1 MKQNTFHNITGN
13 FVSSIKTLL
22 FLSVF
27 FFGFGTHQLFAQEK
41 QLSEVS
47 SIREEIS
54 KDTLYTEETLVPT
67 KEELLAS
74 EEPIKEEPT
83 KLTQEQSDRIAELDK
98 LLSVGKL
105 TREEYEKLKAEV
117 LGTTAEPVA
126 EETLMMRG
134 AGTEP
139 ESQTLGKYLAPQ
151 VSTTDGSL
159 NYEYPLVLPP
169 GRNGLTPELSL
180 TYNSG
185 NKSLSSVI
193 GTGWSFNIPYIQ
205 RTNKK
210 GSEKLYTE
218 NTFTSSLDG
227 ELVDQGSGIY
237 IPRVDNGSFRKYQY
251 LNNQWTITEKD
262 GSVYQLGTT
271 AQARQDHP
279 TDTSKAFIWMLET
292 VTDTNG
298 NTITYTYYKD
308 QGQIYPAT
316 ITYADGLFVVSF
328 IRAARTQTSTSY
340 QPGFKVVNAHYISE
354 VTVTSEGSLTTSY
367 DITRTGNLVTDIQ
380 VAGHEGGTSFELPAV
395 GFGYTTGGN
404 GTWTKDLTW
413 DIPKYG
419 TGTTK
424 YTPMSRGT
432 LQDVNGDGLSDYFV
446 PNIYSSTYSAPTL
459 DNDYGIYIN
468 NGNGTWT
475 KDLTWD
481 IPKYGTGTTKYTPLN
496 HGFFQDMNGDG
507 LVDYYVPNIYTNVYS
522 APTMDNEYGVYINNG
537 NGTWTK
543 NLAWDIPKYGTGTT
557 KYTMGK
563 RGVLQDINGDG
574 LSDYFVPMSFS
585 TVYSAPNLDNE
596 HGIYINNGN
605 GTWTKDLTWDI
616 PKYGTGTTKYTPM
629 SRGTLQDVNGDG
641 LSDYFVPNI
650 YSSTYSAPTL
660 DNDYGI
666 YINNGN
672 GTWTKDLTWDIPKY
686 GTGTTKYTP
695 LNHGFFQDMNG
706 DGLVDYYVP
715 NIYTNVYSAP
725 TMDNEYGVYINN
737 GNGTWTKNLAWDIP
751 KYGTGTTKYT
761 MGKRGVLQDING
773 DGLSDYFVPMSFSTV
788 YSAPNLDNEHGIY
801 INNGNGFAN
810 LSKITSPTQGET
822 NITYT
827 TARIQD
833 VSNKVPFT
841 LDVINAITTNDKEG
855 NLATTTY
862 GYRNASYYYNTPY
875 DKKFAG
881 FGTVIKTNPDGS
893 VVTTKYHQ
901 ANGQQGNEPSD
912 SYAKIG
918 KAYEQT
924 LTQSGDT
931 YTKTRT
937 NYVETPRGTNA
948 QSINVSSELTRT
960 YDGGASS
967 IVDTAMGYSY
977 DSYGNILTETQY
989 GVVNGSDDGSFSD
1002 NGSDKRTTTSTYI
1015 NDTVNYIVGL
1025 PTSQTL
1031 TDANGTKAAET
1042 IYTYNPQGNLLNRSS
1057 WIAGNNY
1064 QDTSYT
1070 YNPQGNMTSE
1080 TDALLNTTSYAYN
1093 STNLY
1098 PTSST
1103 NALGQTTQYGYD
1115 LSSGKPTSVTDP
1127 SGKQTLYDYDGL
1139 DRLIEVKESIAN
1151 GSPETT
1157 KKLSYIT
1164 TSYPNSVKETQYQS
1178 ATQTQ
1183 DSYTY
1188 LDGFGKTIQTKS
1200 ETNNGWRT
1208 LDTKYN
1214 AMGQVQK
1221 QSLPYRTSS
1230 STRSNPTSN
1239 NDLMTTFSYDPLGRV
1254 LTSTNAKGTTE
1265 TSYQGFQTN
1274 LTDAEGNQKY
1284 LETDAFG
1291 NLTGVT
1297 EMNNGDSYDTTYRY
1311 NAQNLLTN
1319 ITDAEG
1325 NIRGIS
1331 YDGLGRRTTLQDLHA
1346 LGDASFGTWTFN
1358 YNDLNLVS
1366 QSDPKGTTTTY
1377 TYDPLNRVT
1386 TENNS
1391 GTAGTDITYT
1401 YDSCTNGTGK
1411 LCSSATPAIT
1421 TSYTYFKQGPVSIKA
1436 KTIDGTTYTFAY
1448 EYNRK
1453 GDLTKT
1459 TYPNASWVATSYT
1472 KDTLPSQVSLNGN
1485 IIATASYAIHGRPD
1499 TYTSSNGMVT
1509 TFTYDPTELYELV
1522 TKRTEDSEGFV
1533 FQDLAYTYD
1542 SVGNITSISD
1552 TSGTDTSKEQTFTY
1566 DDLYRLTGTSI
1577 TNTAA
1582 TTTSSESY
1590 TYSPIGNILS
1600 FTGTPYS
1607 YTNSGYAN
1615 PHAVTN
1621 IGTTPYSYDNNG
1633 NLVSDG
1639 VWTHTWDYRNRLV
1652 SSQNG
1657 STTSTYTYDTDNQRV
1672 KHIEGSTTTLSP
1684 DTNYE
1689 ITNGV
1694 PKLYLAL
1701 GDTTVATHEN
1711 NVTSY
1716 LHTDHLGGTNIIT
1729 DENGDVVTSLDY
1741 YPYGATRVDTGT
1753 HDEDRQYTGYTRDV
1767 VTGLDYAV
1775 QRYYLNTR
1783 GRFLSQDPVALAL
1796 GNWDLIKEKTNGDV
1810 KTYLS
1815 NPQKHNSYSYA
1826 FNNPVKYEDQ
1836 NGEWA
1841 IIDDA
1846 VAIGAGFIGGIAA
1859 QGVGDIV
1866 GGELSSLN
1874 SYVAS
1879 GVGGAVT
1886 AEVALYSVPT
1896 FTAILPGGGTLVG
1909 LGVAGVAGGL
1919 AEYSVETALNR
1930 DQYSAGEASAKAAS
1944 QGISTALLG
1953 GLIKLPNVKIPGV
1966 NAGKGSFQS
1975 VSNQIKTKLDNGTIK
1990 NVSAGTL
1997 GKIFANEVLSSS
2009 SENVAEGTVNGATR
2023 LINKTQVS
2031 NNGKKKQ
2038 SSSK

>member
-54 KDTLYTEETLVPT
+54 KDTLYTDETLVPT

-74 EEPIKEEPT
+74 EEPIKEEPV

-98 LLSVGKL
+98 LLSAGEL
-105 TREEYEKLKAEV
+105 TKEEYEKLKAEI
-117 LGTTAEPVA
+117 LGTTTEPIA

-262 GSVYQLGTT
+262 GSVYQLGAT

-279 TDTSKAFIWMLET
+279 TDTSKVFTWMLET

-328 IRAARTQTSTSY
+328 IRAARAQTSTSY
-340 QPGFKVVNAHYISE
+340 LPGFKVVNAHYINE
-354 VTVTSEGSLTTSY
+354 VTVTSEGSLTASY

-395 GFGYTTGGN
+395 GFEYEQSITPGWSTTLN
-404 GTWTKDLTW
+404 TILTTDYRDGTNFT
-413 DIPKYG
+413 
-419 TGTTK
+419 
-424 YTPMSRGT
+424 
-432 LQDVNGDGLSDYFV
+432 DVNGDGLVDLVIGYVKSDGNTRNYTYLNNSNNSWV
-446 PNIYSSTYSAPTL
+446 YSTEYTLAQGYWIYNA
-459 DNDYGIYIN
+459 N
-468 NGNGTWT
+468 T
-475 KDLTWD
+475 KKGQNFHFSDV
-481 IPKYGTGTTKYTPLN
+481 
-496 HGFFQDMNGDG
+496 NGDG
-507 LVDYYVPNIYTNVYS
+507 LVDITKIESTLASQFNT
-522 APTMDNEYGVYINNG
+522 G
-537 NGTWTK
+537 NGWSTTL
-543 NLAWDIPKYGTGTT
+543 NTILTTDYRDGTNFT
-557 KYTMGK
+557 
-563 RGVLQDINGDG
+563 
-574 LSDYFVPMSFS
+574 
-585 TVYSAPNLDNE
+585 
-596 HGIYINNGN
+596 
-605 GTWTKDLTWDI
+605 
-616 PKYGTGTTKYTPM
+616 
-629 SRGTLQDVNGDG
+629 DVNGDG
-641 LSDYFVPNI
+641 LVDLVIGYVKSDGNTRNYTYLNNSNNSWVYSTEYTLAQGYWI
-650 YSSTYSAPTL
+650 YNA
-660 DNDYGI
+660 N
-666 YINNGN
+666 
-672 GTWTKDLTWDIPKY
+672 TKKGQNFHFSDV
-686 GTGTTKYTP
+686 
-695 LNHGFFQDMNG
+695 NG
-706 DGLVDYYVP
+706 DGLVDITKIESTLASQF
-715 NIYTNVYSAP
+715 NT
-725 TMDNEYGVYINN
+725 
-737 GNGTWTKNLAWDIP
+737 GNGWSTTLNTILTTD
-751 KYGTGTTKYT
+751 YRDGTNFTD
-761 MGKRGVLQDING
+761 VNG
-773 DGLSDYFVPMSFSTV
+773 DGLVDLVIGYVKSDGNTRNYTYLNNSNNSWV
-788 YSAPNLDNEHGIY
+788 YSTEYTLAQGYWIY
-801 INNGNGFAN
+801 NANTKKGQNFHFSDVNGDGLVDITKIESTLASQFNTGNNVT

-822 NITYT
+822 NITYN

-833 VSNKVPFT
+833 ASNKVPFT
-841 LDVINAITTNDKEG
+841 LDVIDTITTNDKEG

-862 GYRNASYYYNTPY
+862 GYRNASYYYNTPH

-924 LTQSGDT
+924 LTQSGAT

-1080 TDALLNTTSYAYN
+1080 TDALLNTTTYAYN

-1657 STTSTYTYDTDNQRV
+1657 STTSSYTYDTDNQRV

-1684 DTNYE
+1684 DTSYE

-1711 NVTSY
+1711 NATSY

-1753 HDEDRQYTGYTRDV
+1753 HNEDRQYTGYTRDV
-1767 VTGLDYAV
+1767 VTGLDYAG
-1775 QRYYLNTR
+1775 QRYYAGNV
-1783 GRFLSQDPVALAL
+1783 GRFISQDPFVLRIGTNTNELNLLLREPQRWNTYTYSLNNPIRYQDINGESAGEHGYGHLGNLAYAMKYQPELGKSLNQVLQKITDTASFVSGLATAGMTDIASAISGSDIISGRKISDTDKGIIAIGSIAGGFGDDIIRGTSKLATNQAKGAL
-1796 GNWDLIKEKTNGDV
+1796 GEINAGIVKNTEKIASQIKPGTNRIPDILDHKTKIIGDV
-1810 KTYLS
+1810 KNTNY
-1815 NPQKHNSYSYA
+1815 QA
-1826 FNNPVKYEDQ
+1826 FTSQLKDIYNYGKDNNYHFKL
-1836 NGEWA
+1836 
-1841 IIDDA
+1841 
-1846 VAIGAGFIGGIAA
+1846 
-1859 QGVGDIV
+1859 IV
-1866 GGELSSLN
+1866 DSRTRLSSTIQKLGNSVKVVRKNLN
-1874 SYVAS
+1874 
-1879 GVGGAVT
+1879 
-1886 AEVALYSVPT
+1886 
-1896 FTAILPGGGTLVG
+1896 
-1909 LGVAGVAGGL
+1909 
-1919 AEYSVETALNR
+1919 
-1930 DQYSAGEASAKAAS
+1930 K
-1944 QGISTALLG
+1944 
-1953 GLIKLPNVKIPGV
+1953 
-1966 NAGKGSFQS
+1966 
-1975 VSNQIKTKLDNGTIK
+1975 
-1990 NVSAGTL
+1990 
-1997 GKIFANEVLSSS
+1997 
-2009 SENVAEGTVNGATR
+2009 
-2023 LINKTQVS
+2023 
-2031 NNGKKKQ
+2031 
-2038 SSSK
+2038 